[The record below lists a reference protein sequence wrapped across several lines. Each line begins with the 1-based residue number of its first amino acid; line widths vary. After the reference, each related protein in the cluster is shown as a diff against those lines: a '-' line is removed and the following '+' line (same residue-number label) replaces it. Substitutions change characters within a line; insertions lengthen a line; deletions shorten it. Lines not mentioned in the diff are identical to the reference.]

1 MKPIFGERFT
11 KNEKNAK
18 TQSKLRIT
26 ASSVLMWKKGSIV
39 YEALM
44 FLQKCGSFLR
54 DTKTLLYEA

>member
-44 FLQKCGSFLR
+44 FLQKCG
-54 DTKTLLYEA
+54 